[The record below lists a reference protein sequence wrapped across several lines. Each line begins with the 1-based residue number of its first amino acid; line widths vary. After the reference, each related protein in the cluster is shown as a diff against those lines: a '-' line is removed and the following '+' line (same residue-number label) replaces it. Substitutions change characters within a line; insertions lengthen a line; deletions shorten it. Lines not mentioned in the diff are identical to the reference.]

1 MKRLSIMLVAAFI
14 FIACNNQEKTETASG
29 KMEEKKATAI
39 TYPYKAE
46 YSADFSIGD
55 ANHSKMVLDLYKM
68 WEDGKIDDMRPLL
81 NDSVFIDVTDGM
93 KFNNT
98 VDSFLNFAKQM
109 RVMYK
114 STKPVFD
121 TWMPV
126 HHTETNEDYVL
137 VWTRDYS
144 TTTDGKMDS
153 IRTHAYFQIKDN
165 KVRGWSEF
173 QQKLAPPP
181 ASPAKK

>member
-1 MKRLSIMLVAAFI
+1 M
-14 FIACNNQEKTETASG
+14 FIACSDEKKTDETSTAGEAEKKETA
-29 KMEEKKATAI
+29 AAI
-39 TYPYKAE
+39 SYPYKAD
-46 YSADFSIGD
+46 YSPDFSMGD
-55 ANHSKMVLDLYKM
+55 PNHSKIVLDLYKM

-81 NDSVFIDVTDGM
+81 ADSVFIEVYDGM
-93 KFNNT
+93 RFNNT
-98 VDSFLNFAKQM
+98 VDSFINFAKQI
-109 RVMYK
+109 RTMYS

-126 HHTETNEDYVL
+126 HHKESNEDYVL
-137 VWTRDYS
+137 VWNRDYS

-153 IRTHAYFQIKDN
+153 LRVHAYFQIKNN

-181 ASPAKK
+181 PKK

>member
-1 MKRLSIMLVAAFI
+1 MKRLIIILFVAALLN
-14 FIACNNQEKTETASG
+14 ACNNEKKVDESKSEG
-29 KMEEKKATAI
+29 KMEPAAGI
-39 TYPYKAE
+39 SYPYSPA

-81 NDSVFIDVTDGM
+81 NDSVFIDVADGM

-98 VDSFLNFAKQM
+98 IDSFLNFAKQV
-109 RVMYK
+109 RAMYK
-114 STKPVFD
+114 TTRPVFD

-126 HHTETNEDYVL
+126 HHKESNEDYVL
-137 VWTRDYS
+137 VWNRDYS
-144 TTTDGKMDS
+144 TTMDGKSDS
-153 IRTHAYFQIKDN
+153 VRVHAYFQIKNN

-173 QQKLAPPP
+173 QQKLTPPPP
-181 ASPAKK
+181 AKK